1 MHGPYR
7 VIRNAPFPLRRF
19 DGGTTL
25 TVSKDG
31 GAFTAAGSAPVETP
45 AGSGIYFNQLSA
57 AEMTADHVAYKGTT
71 GGALSDGFLIPEPAF
86 DSGVAQAGAA
96 TTITLRAAAPS
107 FGLAGTIIEIVRGTG
122 KDSTPRV
129 ITAYDTTTKI
139 ATVRPDWSTTP
150 DNTSVYRVYQQ
161 DKVNVMTIDG
171 LTFPAQAMSE
181 FWAAAYKTGG
191 TVQTG
196 STTSI
201 IKTNFTGYGVN
212 QIVGSVFFPLGTN
225 DYGIMRKI
233 TAYNQT
239 SGDITV
245 YPAYAAVP
253 TNGDRFAVFGLTG

>member
-19 DGGTTL
+19 DSGTTL

-31 GAFTAAGSAPVETP
+31 GAFAAAGSAPVETP
-45 AGSGIYFNQLSA
+45 AASGIYFNQLSA
-57 AEMTADHVAYKGTT
+57 IEMTADHVAYIGTA
-71 GGALSDGFLIPEPAF
+71 GDARSDGFLIPEPAF
-86 DSGVAQAGAA
+86 DSGVAQAGAT

-107 FGLAGTIIEIVRGTG
+107 FGLTGTIVEIVRGTG
-122 KDSTPRV
+122 KDSTPRL

-161 DKVNVMTIDG
+161 DKVNVMTVDG
-171 LTFPAQAMSE
+171 LVFPAQALSE
-181 FWAAAYKTGG
+181 FWAAAYKTG
-191 TVQTG
+191 TVASG
-196 STTSI
+196 SSTTV
-201 IKTNFTGYGVN
+201 IKTNFTGYGAN
-212 QIVGSVFFPLGTN
+212 QIVGSVFFPLGVN
-225 DYGIMRKI
+225 NYGIMRKI

-253 TNGDRFAVFGLTG
+253 ALSDRFAVFGLTG